1 MKLGFQ
7 HKLILFFILVIVI
20 TSIPTGIM
28 TYRNVYRNI
37 KESMKTSVMKE
48 MAQIENNLYT
58 VFKDIKENNR
68 YLAAGSNIEK
78 ADNSILALFD
88 MSKDK
93 TSKKFSKETQGIEK
107 EIYME
112 FERYASTHPDAA
124 YVYFGSKWGGY
135 IQYPD
140 GLDVTDYDPRSRPW
154 YTQSID
160 NPEKVMIS
168 EPYMASD
175 STHSAIVSTTSP
187 VKNAS
192 GEVIGVMGLDISL
205 TKLSEVFREIKVGR
219 SGYVF
224 VYTKSGTIIAHPN
237 LDYAFKDITK
247 LNTTGEKT
255 EESENVIKYPISQY
269 KELLETDSGTLET
282 EVEGKPALVN
292 IYTSP
297 STGWKMASVVSIDE
311 FTEQANQIGFFIL
324 ISTLIMCILT
334 ILLGAVISGR
344 ISKPIKELTGLMKK
358 AGEGMLN
365 VKAKVYSKDEIGQL
379 SQSFNSMI
387 ENQRSIVNAVK
398 EECVYVGNV
407 TEDVE
412 KKVSELA
419 SKIEEV
425 SSITQEMAAG
435 MEETAA
441 STQEMNA
448 TSDEIERSIE
458 GVTEKIQIGSKDAE
472 QIKYRAENLRDN
484 ASHSQS
490 VASKTSTEINN
501 KLKDAIE
508 KSSAIEQIQQLSDAI
523 MSISSQT
530 NLLALNAAIEAA
542 RAGEAGKGFA
552 VVAEEI
558 RNLAEDSNR
567 IVKEIKNITKQVVV
581 SVETFV
587 KGSETVLE
595 YIDTTVMSDYRSMVE
610 SSDRYHHDAMEI
622 TKMMTGF
629 HSIFVELTV
638 SSQSMAT
645 AINEIAKSNNE
656 SANGT
661 QIIAE
666 KSNHVV
672 LDAKEIERLALMAKS
687 GSEKLIQM
695 VEKFKV

>member
-28 TYRNVYRNI
+28 TYQNVYSNI
-37 KESMKTSVMKE
+37 KESMKTSVTKE
-48 MAQIENNLYT
+48 MAQIENNLFT

-68 YLAAGSNIEK
+68 YLATSNKVEN

-93 TSKKFSKETQGIEK
+93 TPKKFSKETQGIEK
-107 EIYME
+107 EIYLE

-135 IQYPD
+135 IQCPD
-140 GLDVTDYDPRSRPW
+140 GLDVTDFDPRSRPW

-175 STHSAIVSTTSP
+175 TSHSAIVSTTSP

-192 GEVIGVMGLDISL
+192 GEIIGVMGLDISL

-255 EESENVIKYPISQY
+255 EGSDNVIKYPISQY
-269 KELLETDSGTLET
+269 KELLEMDSGTIET

-292 IYTSP
+292 IFTSP

-311 FTEQANQIGFFIL
+311 FAEQANQIGFFIL
-324 ISTLIMCILT
+324 ISTLIMCVFA
-334 ILLGAVISGR
+334 ILLGAIISGR

-365 VKAKVYSKDEIGQL
+365 VKANVYSKDEIGQL
-379 SQSFNSMI
+379 SLSFNSMI

-398 EECVYVGNV
+398 EECVYVGDA
-407 TEDVE
+407 TEHVE

-425 SSITQEMAAG
+425 SSITEEMAAG

-448 TSDEIERSIE
+448 TSDEIEKNIE
-458 GVTEKIQIGSKDAE
+458 EVTQKTHVGTQDAE
-472 QIKYRAENLRDN
+472 QIKYRAENLRSN
-484 ASHSQS
+484 ANHSQS
-490 VASKTSTEINN
+490 VASQTSTEINV
-501 KLKDAIE
+501 KLKDAID
-508 KSSAIEQIQQLSDAI
+508 KSRAIEQIQQLSDAI
-523 MSISSQT
+523 MNISSQT

-558 RNLAEDSNR
+558 RKLAEDSNR
-567 IVKEIKNITKQVVV
+567 IVKEIQNITKQVVG

-595 YIDTTVMSDYRSMVE
+595 YIDTTVMNDYRAMVE
-610 SSDRYHHDAMEI
+610 SSDRYHNDAMEI
-622 TKMMTGF
+622 TEMMTGF
-629 HSIFVELTV
+629 HRIFKELTV

-656 SANGT
+656 SAHGT

-666 KSNHVV
+666 KSNYIV
-672 LDAKEIERLALMAKS
+672 LDAKEIERLALLAKN